1 VHAIAQQLKQ
11 VDLRPVKRITY
22 KFDPF
27 HPNTKEFRNL
37 MYYMSIATVRQ
48 TNYKCNF
55 KTEVLSDMSEPEML
69 CKLENGS
76 QLRFVA
82 TNLTTLEILEELNR
96 IVLPLAPPPEDEE
109 VEVPKTKS
117 QKKR

>member
-1 VHAIAQQLKQ
+1 MQSISVCFVDMSVFRKHGPLHRPGGIVHAIVQQLKQ
-11 VDLRPVKRITY
+11 VDLRPVKRVTY

-37 MYYMSIATVRQ
+37 MYYMSMASVRE

-69 CKLENGS
+69 CKLG
-76 QLRFVA
+76 LFVFFY
-82 TNLTTLEILEELNR
+82 L
-96 IVLPLAPPPEDEE
+96 VF
-109 VEVPKTKS
+109 
-117 QKKR
+117 